1 MYNYHITK
9 TTQFHII
16 NIRIGDVIVIITK
29 MTVNIRTLAK

>member
-16 NIRIGDVIVIITK
+16 NIRIGDVIDRITH
-29 MTVNIRTLAK
+29 TLYTCYNK